1 MQSEQFKFMKP
12 IRNQILF
19 KPLIVDEKTKGGL
32 FVPDNYRNELDKGTI
47 VEVGEGTKQHP
58 MYLKKGDIGF
68 RVHKWGTLVEIN
80 GESFYLMEDS
90 AILATI

>member
-1 MQSEQFKFMKP
+1 MQP

-19 KPLIVDEKTKGGL
+19 KPFMNAEKTDSGF
-32 FVPDNYRNELDKGTI
+32 FVPENYRTALDKGTI
-47 VEVGEGTKQHP
+47 VAVGKGTKENP
-58 MYLKKGDIGF
+58 MRLKVGDVGF
-68 RVHKWGTLVEIN
+68 RVHKWGTLVEKD